1 MSTFPDDPN
10 ALLSRVQTADAL
22 TEAGYL
28 TKPKTLAT
36 KATRGGGPPY
46 RLFGAR
52 ALYRWGDALEW
63 AESRLSALRG
73 STSEADA
80 ARTGVA
86 GMPNSETPARNR
98 LKSHSERREDEVTR
112 SVTPDTG

>member
-1 MSTFPDDPN
+1 MSTFPDNPN
-10 ALLSRVQTADAL
+10 ELLSRDQTAKAL
-22 TEAGYL
+22 TEAGYQ
-28 TKPKTLAT
+28 TKAKTLAT

-46 RLFGAR
+46 RLFGSR

-80 ARTGVA
+80 TRIGVA
-86 GMPNSETPARNR
+86 RPMPNSETPARNR
-98 LKSHSERREDEVTR
+98 LKSHSERGEDGVR
-112 SVTPDTG
+112 GR